1 MLKQLFCIVIILS
14 SNLIA
19 IQTESFKKNREPDD
33 GEKYKGSY
41 KNGFKD
47 GFGSWEHPDG
57 YKYKGKFKKNLKHGK
72 GRLTLPNGDVYWGT
86 FKHDKK
92 HGNGEYTY
100 SNKDKYVGEYYK
112 GIQEGKGYLVVKKDT
127 TQSGV
132 WEFNKFIE
140 LVPLKNIKSFLKNK
154 YQIHPKVQSGV
165 KLNSSLKIMLQKKKK
180 ELETGDT
187 ATLELTL
194 TNNGDNTAYGI
205 DIFPVNNLREKGI
218 IFEQLNRIQMLKSG
232 SRKILKTKIFA
243 TDSLITEDLEIK
255 ISVTEKNGFDTEN
268 IFSLTTRSLT
278 NPVIV
283 LERIKIK
290 DQNNLNGKIEP
301 AEVIEAKA
309 FLKNMG
315 QRVAKDITISIQF
328 GSKVFNTGKSLFEI
342 GDIKKNEIKQIDFS
356 FFAMDKAG
364 SKLPINFEV
373 KDADGRLN
381 ELIPAGLSISKS
393 DNN

>member
-1 MLKQLFCIVIILS
+1 MLKQLLFIVIILS
-14 SNLIA
+14 SDLIA
-19 IQTESFKKNREPDD
+19 TESFKKSREPRD

-112 GIQEGKGYLVVKKDT
+112 GIQKGKGYLVVKKDT
-127 TQSGV
+127 IQSGV
-132 WEFNKFIE
+132 WDGNKFIE
-140 LVPLKNIKSFLKNK
+140 LVPLKNIKAFLNNK
-154 YQIHPKVQSGV
+154 YQIHPKVESGV
-165 KLNSSLKIMLQKKKK
+165 NLNSSLKIKLQKKKK

-187 ATLELTL
+187 AILELTL

-205 DIFPVNNLREKGI
+205 DIFPINNLREKGI
-218 IFEQLNRIQMLKSG
+218 IFEQFNRIQMLKSG

-255 ISVTEKNGFDTEN
+255 IAITEKNGFDTKN
-268 IFSLTTRSLT
+268 ILSLMTRSLT

-301 AEVIEAKA
+301 AEVIEVKA

-328 GSKVFNTGKSLFEI
+328 GSNVFNTGKSLFKI
-342 GDIKKNEIKQIDFS
+342 GDIKKNETKQIDFS

-373 KDADGRLN
+373 KDSDGRLS

-393 DNN
+393 ENN